1 MHKSIPPLFLASS
14 LLLSGAAWADNDI
27 EGTIES
33 ISTGNQ
39 SVVVQGITI
48 FATPSTD
55 YDDGLRGF
63 QDLKV
68 GQRVEIDYVLRDG
81 QRYAQ
86 EIELDD

>member
-1 MHKSIPPLFLASS
+1 MQKILPSLFLTCGM
-14 LLLSGAAWADNDI
+14 LLSGAAWADNDI

-33 ISTGNQ
+33 ISAGNQ
-39 SVVVQGITI
+39 SVVVQGILI
-48 FATPSTD
+48 FTTPSTD

-68 GQRVEIDYVLRDG
+68 GQRVEIDYVMRDG

-86 EIELDD
+86 EVELDD

>member
-1 MHKSIPPLFLASS
+1 MHKSIPSFFFASS

-39 SVVVQGITI
+39 SVVVQGIRI

-68 GQRVEIDYVLRDG
+68 GQRVEIDYVMRDG

>member
-1 MHKSIPPLFLASS
+1 MQKTFPALLLASG

-33 ISTGNQ
+33 VSSSNQ
-39 SVVVQGITI
+39 SVVVQGIRI
-48 FATPSTD
+48 FTTASTD

-68 GQRVEIDYVLRDG
+68 GQRVEIDYVMRDG

-86 EIELDD
+86 EVELDD

>member
-1 MHKSIPPLFLASS
+1 MQKTLPSLLLASG

-27 EGTIES
+27 EGVIDS
-33 ISTGNQ
+33 LNASNQ
-39 SVVVQGITI
+39 SVVVQGIRI
-48 FATPSTD
+48 FTTPSTD

-68 GQRVEIDYVLRDG
+68 GQRVEIDYVMRDG

-86 EIELDD
+86 EVELDD